1 MKSATNTPSPSQ
13 LVRLLDLEYE
23 RRGLQ
28 RRAEVRRLRL
38 RDVDQWPYRRI
49 PAHVRLESARRAW
62 RHLEDLGLMSE
73 LVDRV
78 LREEAA

>member
-1 MKSATNTPSPSQ
+1 MTPAE
-13 LVRLLDLEYE
+13 LRAADAEYE

-28 RRAEVRRLRL
+28 RAAEVRRLRL
-38 RDVDQWPYRRI
+38 RDVDQWPYREI

-62 RHLEDLGLMSE
+62 AHLYEAGLLSE

>member
-1 MKSATNTPSPSQ
+1 MKSATTKPCSSY
-13 LVRLLDLEYE
+13 LTRLLDREYE

-38 RDVDQWPYRRI
+38 RDVDQWPYRPV
-49 PAHVRLESARRAW
+49 PAHVRSQSAQRAW
-62 RHLEDLGLMSE
+62 RHLNDLGLMSE